1 MEHRVATV
9 ERWTFLV
16 IAAPDGAPAALRVL
30 LRAGAD
36 EASWPR
42 LQVALDGTMV
52 PVDDVDKDY
61 EAPEWKALELF
72 LEGGGTAEQWASLK
86 DRLRAGGPA

>member
-1 MEHRVATV
+1 MEHRVVTV

-16 IAAPDGAPAALRVL
+16 IAAPDGAPVALRVL

-42 LQVALDGTMV
+42 LQVALDGTVV
-52 PVDDVDKDY
+52 PVDDVEQDY

-72 LEGGGTAEQWASLK
+72 LEGGGTAEQWSSLK
-86 DRLRAGGPA
+86 DRLRAEGPA